1 MAGTDF
7 ITRRGA
13 PPTRRWSRSPTVR
26 RPLAAAVSPSP
37 RARPAPRPPP
47 PPPPLPL
54 PLHPPQAP
62 RRRSSSRTSRSG
74 PTSRCR
80 WTSRRRR
87 AARAARRESKS
98 AGEPVE
104 GMLQKMGSFFGG
116 RRKSMAVPQDGKTEV
131 WRIENFEAVPLD
143 QSLYGQFFAGDSYI
157 VKYTYKE
164 GSKECYLIYFWQGAA
179 STADEKGASALLA
192 KNMDD
197 QLGGAA
203 TQVRVVMG
211 KEPSHFVRLFKGKMV
226 IHSAARRRRSRTPPT
241 PTVRRRRRL
250 AVLRAR
256 HRRGEH
262 AGGAGRGEGGVAQR
276 RRLLRPPHAGDDVRG
291 GRRRQRDRA

>member
-1 MAGTDF
+1 
-7 ITRRGA
+7 
-13 PPTRRWSRSPTVR
+13 
-26 RPLAAAVSPSP
+26 
-37 RARPAPRPPP
+37 
-47 PPPPLPL
+47 
-54 PLHPPQAP
+54 
-62 RRRSSSRTSRSG
+62 
-74 PTSRCR
+74 
-80 WTSRRRR
+80 
-87 AARAARRESKS
+87 
-98 AGEPVE
+98 
-104 GMLQKMGSFFGG
+104 MLQKMGSFFGG

-179 STADEKGASALLA
+179 ALLA

-226 IHSAARRRRSRTPPT
+226 IHSGGKASAFKNAADSDSYDDDGVSLYHVRGTDEENTRAVQVEEKAASLNAGDCFVLLTPGTMYVWKGGGANETELSTAQTVATSLAGRRGTENVAEGEEPRASGRRSAARPSTRRRRSCPS
-241 PTVRRRRRL
+241 RR
-250 AVLRAR
+250 A
-256 HRRGEH
+256 
-262 AGGAGRGEGGVAQR
+262 
-276 RRLLRPPHAGDDVRG
+276 
-291 GRRRQRDRA
+291 